1 MVDTP
6 TTPLTPA
13 TGVADSTESINNNT
27 EAVRDNT
34 AAYEQNENAHSKLRI
49 AINGVKDV
57 FDNVTT
63 KIKNAA
69 GSISDLSNMTTEQS
83 MKFGLLQSAAMKA
96 REAYTHIGT
105 QEAAAGM
112 NTFSKQLSNALDIM
126 GDVRGIEG
134 LKKLATQFGV
144 SEKQQNAA
152 GGSMTVLKTIIQGTI
167 GSMLTSADNVA
178 RLRTGFVGLAAST
191 GELGKVYDAAGPHLN
206 NINAIL
212 QQQSSIM
219 LRTAEATN
227 VPIDMVEQYYSQL
240 GTIPGALSATVTAG
254 GVTTNLLTAS
264 IKMAA
269 GTGRDFKSVAEDMRN
284 AVINYGVGGQ
294 AALEFTNRMSVL
306 SNKLGIDLQTV
317 RDGLNTVTGSI
328 GAYVDAGAAA
338 NRMTS
343 EISSVMQ
350 QYTGSLMGT
359 GLSGRHAIEIFKQ
372 FTSTIGGLRLEQK
385 ALISQTTGGPGGFMG
400 AFQIEQLVRSGN
412 TIELVKKVRESLRAQ
427 MAGPIVTQEEAAKS
441 EPAAATMMGQIQTLM
456 SGPFQSLAKDQSSAI
471 RLLEAMRAMDEG
483 KSVDDKSIGDDLK
496 ASMDKGSDLQDKT
509 HTILSDIYNVLL
521 SISRSGGFAAAAA
534 VEHTF
539 AAGTGAGAALGP
551 EETARR
557 DHLRATRAR
566 AEAEAAQ
573 ATTQA
578 KTEIDR
584 KAVSDRLGSEVQRS
598 VGKFTDIGAGIGN
611 AASSLVESGK
621 TIAGIKAAAP
631 TADVGKRMIEEANA
645 EKNKRE
651 QMKALLPAYG
661 GNILEPPTAPTPG
674 ELVAASPRPATPAPP
689 VAAETP
695 PTAARMARV
704 QTHEFNHT
712 INVTGY
718 CLSCK
723 QQIDDNANVRAT
735 NTYAADRTTG

>member
-1 MVDTP
+1 MVNTP
-6 TTPLTPA
+6 PTPLTPA
-13 TGVADSTESINNNT
+13 TGVADSTESLNNNT
-27 EAVRDNT
+27 QALQENKNAAEEATD
-34 AAYEQNENAHSKLRI
+34 AHSKLT
-49 AINGVKDV
+49 NVFTNVKSGFEGVVRHIKD
-57 FDNVTT
+57 T
-63 KIKNAA
+63 A
-69 GSISDLSNMTTEQS
+69 GSLSNLGNMTTEQS
-83 MKFGLLQSAAMKA
+83 MKFGLLYSAAVKT
-96 REAYTHIGT
+96 REAYKGIGT
-105 QEAAAGM
+105 QDAALGM
-112 NTFSKQLSNALDIM
+112 NTFSNQITNVISAISDIGPLKNFASHLNITKQEQDKAGSSLSAW
-126 GDVRGIEG
+126 
-134 LKKLATQFGV
+134 
-144 SEKQQNAA
+144 
-152 GGSMTVLKTIIQGTI
+152 KTLILGTL
-167 GSMLTSADNVA
+167 GNLTTGADNVA
-178 RLRTGFVGLAAST
+178 RLRTGFVSLAAST
-191 GELGKVYDAAGPHLN
+191 GELGKVYGAAGPHLN

-306 SNKLGIDLQTV
+306 SNKLGIDLHTV
-317 RDGLNTVTGSI
+317 RDGLNTVTGAI
-328 GAYVDAGAAA
+328 GAYVDVGAAA

-350 QYTGSLMGT
+350 QYTSSLMGT

-372 FTSTIGGLRLEQK
+372 FTNTIGGLRLEQK

-441 EPAAATMMGQIQTLM
+441 ETAAATMMGQIQTLM

-496 ASMDKGSDLQDKT
+496 ESMDKGSDLQDKT
-509 HTILSDIYNVLL
+509 RTILSDIYNVLV
-521 SISRSGGFAAAAA
+521 SMSRSGGFTSAAM
-534 VEHTF
+534 VEHGI
-539 AAGTGAGAALGP
+539 AAGSGAGAAFGP
-551 EETARR
+551 AETAKQ
-557 DHLRATRAR
+557 DHLIMSSAKA
-566 AEAEAAQ
+566 AAEAAQ

-578 KTEIDR
+578 KTEIGR
-584 KAVSDRLGSEVQRS
+584 GAASDRLGSEIQRS
-598 VGKFTDIGAGIGN
+598 VGKLTDVSAGIGH
-611 AASSLVESGK
+611 AASSLGETGK
-621 TIAGIKAAAP
+621 TLVGIKAAAP
-631 TADVGKRMIEEANA
+631 TTDVGKRMIEEANA

-651 QMKALLPAYG
+651 QMKVLLPAYG
-661 GNILEPPTAPTPG
+661 GSILEPPAAPTPG
-674 ELVAASPRPATPAPP
+674 ELVAASPRPAAPAP
-689 VAAETP
+689 AATAETP
-695 PTAARMARV
+695 PTAARMAQV
-704 QTHEFNHT
+704 QTHQFNHT

-735 NTYAADRTTG
+735 NTHAADRTTG